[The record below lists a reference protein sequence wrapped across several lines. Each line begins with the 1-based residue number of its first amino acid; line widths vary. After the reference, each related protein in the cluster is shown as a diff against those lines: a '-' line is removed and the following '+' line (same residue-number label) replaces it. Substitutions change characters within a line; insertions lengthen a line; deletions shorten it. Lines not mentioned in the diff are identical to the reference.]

1 MEYRP
6 LGKSWIEASVVSFG
20 AWAIGGWSWGSGFED
35 GRIQIVN
42 LGHLHSSGDRV

>member
-1 MEYRP
+1 MMNTYT
-6 LGKSWIEASVVSFG
+6 
-20 AWAIGGWSWGSGFED
+20 AITVPTVTLHEIGIED